1 MRQRLAAD
9 ALQKNAANADEVGRH
24 DAERGE
30 RDKDVEGGC
39 RSRSEQT
46 KNGYKNG
53 HDADG
58 VEGSLPVVVHVSNP
72 GSTGQPAVTGESLG
86 STGTSRKG
94 RHVPKI
100 HQDPQDDVEEEV
112 ETSRSSSVERYDE
125 GHST

>member
-1 MRQRLAAD
+1 MPSVESETRTLKAGVGADLSRLRMAVRMD
-9 ALQKNAANADEVGRH
+9 MTQMTLKV
-24 DAERGE
+24 
-30 RDKDVEGGC
+30 
-39 RSRSEQT
+39 
-46 KNGYKNG
+46 
-53 HDADG
+53 
-58 VEGSLPVVVHVSNP
+58 VVVHVSDP
-72 GSTGQPAVTGESLG
+72 GTTGQPAVIGESLG